1 MSITPDGQYQ
11 PETPLTD
18 PAASNNVDPGGFD
31 PSNFGPGNF
40 GPSGGAPKKRSPWI
54 AVVIATAA
62 VVCIG
67 GLGTAAVAELT
78 AKPATSTTST
88 STPSQNP
95 NGTFGRGNSPFGG
108 GGFGGLQGGQAIGQ
122 QAAAGEATATAST
135 AAQEVGV
142 VTINTTLNYNSD
154 EQAAGTGMILTS
166 NGYVLTNNH
175 VVESSTSISVTVE
188 STGKTYAA
196 TVVGTDKTADVAVLK
211 LTGASGLSAVKFAPT
226 EKVTVGESIHSVGNA
241 EGTGNLVTAVG
252 TVGAVNQSLAI
263 GSDESATPENLSG
276 LIQLDSDVVSGDSG
290 GPLFDQSGD
299 VIGIVTA
306 ASSGSSTVTGYAINI
321 AQVLKVADAIEAGS
335 ASSDIVIGYPAFAGI
350 DIPQTPSAEGVPVA
364 STFVG
369 SPANKAGIG
378 EGDVITA
385 VNGVTMTSADQ
396 LTAAIQSHKIGDTVN
411 ITWLDSEGVS
421 HTAPVTLVAGPA
433 A

>member
-18 PAASNNVDPGGFD
+18 PTEPTNGEPQ
-31 PSNFGPGNF
+31 
-40 GPSGGAPKKRSPWI
+40 KKRRPWI
-54 AVVIATAA
+54 AVVVATAA
-62 VVCIG
+62 IVCIG

-78 AKPATSTTST
+78 ANQSNTTTST
-88 STPSQNP
+88 STPNQNSNNQNS
-95 NGTFGRGNSPFGG
+95 NGTFGRGNSPFGS
-108 GGFGGLQGGQAIGQ
+108 GGLQGGQAIGQ
-122 QAAAGEATATAST
+122 QAAAGEATATSST

-142 VTINTTLNYNSD
+142 VTINTTLDYNRN

-175 VVESSTSISVTVE
+175 VVESSTSITVTVE
-188 STGKTYAA
+188 STGKTYTA

-211 LTGASGLSAVKFAPT
+211 LAGASGLSSVKFAAT
-226 EKVTVGESIHSVGNA
+226 EKVTVGQSIYSVGNA
-241 EGTGNLVTAVG
+241 EGTGSLVTAVG
-252 TVGAVNQSLAI
+252 AVGAVNQSLSI
-263 GSDESATPENLSG
+263 GSDESDASENLSG
-276 LIQLDSDVVSGDSG
+276 LIQLNSDVVSGDSG
-290 GPLFDQSGD
+290 GPLFDNSGH

-335 ASSDIVIGYPAFAGI
+335 ASNEIVIGYPAFAGI
-350 DIPQTPSAEGVPVA
+350 NIADTESAAGVPVA

-369 SPANKAGIG
+369 MPANKAGIG

-385 VNGVTMTSADQ
+385 VNGVAMTTPDQ
-396 LTAAIQSHKIGDTVN
+396 LSAAIQAHKVGESVS
-411 ITWLDSEGVS
+411 ITWIDPQGVS
-421 HTAPVTLVAGPA
+421 HTAAVALVAGPA

>member
-1 MSITPDGQYQ
+1 SSREHVMSITPDGHYQ

-18 PAASNNVDPGGFD
+18 PTE
-31 PSNFGPGNF
+31 
-40 GPSGGAPKKRSPWI
+40 PKKRSPWI
-54 AVVIATAA
+54 AVAIATAA
-62 VVCIG
+62 VICIG

-78 AKPATSTTST
+78 ANHNPTSS
-88 STPSQNP
+88 SSAPNSNS
-95 NGTFGRGNSPFGG
+95 NGTFGHGGSPYGNGG
-108 GGFGGLQGGQAIGQ
+108 LGGLQGGQAIGQ

-142 VTINTTLNYNSD
+142 VTINTTLDYNRD

-175 VVESSTSISVTVE
+175 VVESSTSISVTVV
-188 STGKTYAA
+188 STGKTYTA

-211 LTGASGLSAVKFAPT
+211 LTDASGLTAVKFAST

-252 TVGAVNQSLAI
+252 TVGAVTPSLAI

-276 LIQLDSDVVSGDSG
+276 LIQLNSDVVSGDSG
-290 GPLFDQSGD
+290 GPLFDQSGH

-321 AQVLKVADAIEAGS
+321 AQVLKVANSIEAGS
-335 ASSDIVIGYPAFAGI
+335 ASSEIVIGYPAFAGI
-350 DIPQTPSAEGVPVA
+350 NIATTGTTSTTGVPVA
-364 STFVG
+364 STFAG
-369 SPANKAGIG
+369 MPANQAGIG

-385 VNGVTMTSADQ
+385 VNGVAMTTPDQ
-396 LTAAIQSHKIGDTVN
+396 LTAAIQSHKVGDTVN
-411 ITWLDSEGVS
+411 ITWTDPEGVS
-421 HTAPVTLVAGPA
+421 HTAPVTLIAGPA